1 MSNYNVK
8 IICFKEKKQKFAK
21 LQLSSKPIKNTLK
34 WQKTRL
40 MLKKNNYLYYFFNN
54 LLTLV
59 EKTVIIFPLLFV
71 KVTKGSWETN
81 N

>member
-34 WQKTRL
+34 WQK
-40 MLKKNNYLYYFFNN
+40 KKIN
-54 LLTLV
+54 V
-59 EKTVIIFPLLFV
+59 EKKQLFV
-71 KVTKGSWETN
+71 LFFQ
-81 N
+81 

>member
-21 LQLSSKPIKNTLK
+21 LQLSSKPIKTSLK

-40 MLKKNNYLYYFFNN
+40 MLKKNNYLYYFYNN
-54 LLTLV
+54 
-59 EKTVIIFPLLFV
+59 
-71 KVTKGSWETN
+71 
-81 N
+81 